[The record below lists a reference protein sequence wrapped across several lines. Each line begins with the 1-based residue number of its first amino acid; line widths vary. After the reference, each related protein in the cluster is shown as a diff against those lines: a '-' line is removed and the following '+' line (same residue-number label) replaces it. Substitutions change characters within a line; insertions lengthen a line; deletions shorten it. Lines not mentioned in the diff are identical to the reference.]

1 MKKRDTAARNLFIQ
15 KVREKGYD
23 IEEDTVIAR
32 EGVYVVGEGV
42 HLLVRTSFLHA
53 KRGIYFFG
61 LTRHIFENFAQ
72 LPQSV
77 IAFVLSG
84 ANKALLFPA
93 SWLWQQRNKLSADA
107 KQFKLEVD
115 GDLQLKVLKSAGS
128 PLDLSVFLG
137 QFELLSSKPEWKRQE
152 IGPKPSRAAHA
163 DLQGMLIEVGNRRGL
178 QTYCPNKSP
187 RFKSKRLGDLATL
200 ADLPKFPG
208 LNKSIIRQI
217 DVVWV
222 DKSFPVH
229 AFEVELTTGIWSGLV
244 RLAELRRLNTVLHIV
259 TDSDEEGFRRKVAGD
274 IFREILNRCHHASA
288 AEVRDLFETETR
300 LATLRQ
306 ELSL

>member
-15 KVREKGYD
+15 RVREKGYD

-53 KRGIYFFG
+53 KRGVYFFG

-115 GDLQLKVLKSAGS
+115 DDLRLKVLKSAGS
-128 PLDLSVFLG
+128 PLDLRVFLE

-152 IGPKPSRAAHA
+152 IGPKPIRAAHA

-200 ADLPKFPG
+200 DNLPKFPG
-208 LNKSIIRQI
+208 LNNSIIRQI

>member
-1 MKKRDTAARNLFIQ
+1 MKKPDVPARNLFIQ
-15 KVREKGYD
+15 RVREKGYD
-23 IEEDTVIAR
+23 IEENRVIAR
-32 EGVYVVGEGV
+32 EAVYVVGEGV
-42 HLLVRTSFLHA
+42 HLLVRTSIFHA

-84 ANKALLFPA
+84 TNRALLLPA
-93 SWLWQQRNKLSADA
+93 SWLWQQRSKLSADTR
-107 KQFKLEVD
+107 QFKLEVD
-115 GDLQLKVLKSAGS
+115 DDLRLKVLRSAGS
-128 PLDLSVFLG
+128 PLDLSVFLER
-137 QFELLSSKPEWKRQE
+137 FELLSSKPDWKREE
-152 IGPKPSRAAHA
+152 IAPKPVRAAHA

-200 ADLPKFPG
+200 DELPKFPG
-208 LNKSIIRQI
+208 LNNSMIRQI

-222 DKSFPVH
+222 DNSFPVH

-244 RLAELRRLNTVLHIV
+244 RLAELRRLNTALHVV
-259 TDSDEEGFRRKVAGD
+259 TDSDEQVFRRRVAGD

-288 AEVRDLFETETR
+288 VEVRDLFETETR
-300 LATLRQ
+300 LAILRQ
-306 ELSL
+306 RLSL